1 MMDQAEKLRSI
12 INSLN
17 NIKPNS
23 EGAQEGVGVSMK
35 KKTRVITVTSGKG
48 GVGKTNISINLGLVL
63 SELGNRV
70 VVIDADF
77 GLANVD
83 VVLGIMPEYNLLD
96 VIKDDKE
103 IVDILTEGPN
113 GIKFISGGS
122 GVEELIKLEKW
133 QLDKFLEKMSQLD
146 DIADII
152 IIDTG
157 AGLSENVLSFVMS
170 ADEII
175 LVTTPEPTSIT
186 DAYALIKMVS
196 KMDKNKNL
204 KIIVNRAE
212 DSEEAGQILKKLTLA
227 AEKFL
232 SFKIAALGFV
242 LNDNTVTKSVKQQ
255 QPFVIGYPK
264 CTASKY
270 IREIANKLIKSYEEV
285 SAQPAGGI
293 RSFVGR
299 LMRLLNV

>member
-1 MMDQAEKLRSI
+1 MDQAEKLRSI

-23 EGAQEGVGVSMK
+23 EGTQESMGVSMR

-48 GVGKTNISINLGLVL
+48 GVGKTNVSINLALLL
-63 SELGNRV
+63 SEAGNRV

-83 VVLGIMPEYNLLD
+83 VVLGIMPEYTLLD

-113 GIKFISGGS
+113 NLKFISGGS

-133 QLDKFLEKMSQLD
+133 QLDKFMEKMSQLD
-146 DIADII
+146 EIADII

-157 AGLSENVLSFVMS
+157 AGLHDNVLSFVMA
-170 ADEII
+170 ADEVI

-196 KMDKNKNL
+196 RMDKNKKL
-204 KIIVNRAE
+204 RIVVNRAE
-212 DSEEAGQILKKLTLA
+212 DNEEAGQILKKLVLA

-232 SFKIAALGFV
+232 SYKIEALGFV
-242 LNDNTVTKSVKQQ
+242 LNDPTVTKAVKMQ
-255 QPFVIGYPK
+255 QPFIISFPK
-264 CTASKY
+264 CPASKY
-270 IREIANKLIKSYEEV
+270 VRDIANKLIQSYEEKD
-285 SAQPAGGI
+285 AQPAGGI
-293 RSFVGR
+293 KGFVGR
-299 LMRLLNV
+299 LMKLLNV

>member
-1 MMDQAEKLRSI
+1 MDQAEKLRSI

-23 EGAQEGVGVSMK
+23 DGSQESIGVSMK

-63 SELGNRV
+63 SELGNKV

-96 VIKDDKE
+96 VISDDKE
-103 IVDILTEGPN
+103 ITDILTEGPN

-133 QLDKFLEKMSQLD
+133 QLDKFMEKMSQLD

-157 AGLSENVLSFVMS
+157 AGLSENVLSFVMA

-196 KMDKNKNL
+196 KMDKNKNM
-204 KIIVNRAE
+204 KIVVNRAE
-212 DSEEAGQILKKLTLA
+212 DNEEAGQILKKLILA
-227 AEKFL
+227 SEKFL
-232 SFKIAALGFV
+232 SYKISALGYV
-242 LNDNTVTKSVKQQ
+242 LNDNSVTKAVKQQ
-255 QPFVIGYPK
+255 QPFIISYPK
-264 CTASKY
+264 SVATRY
-270 IREIANKLIKSYEEV
+270 IREIAGKLLKSYETEE
-285 SAQPAGGI
+285 AAPAGGI
-293 RSFVGR
+293 KGFVGR